1 MNSLSRFAATII
13 WLSSFV
19 LISNIAWGQAQD
31 PAAMI
36 QRFDKDSDGQI
47 SRDEAPPRLKE
58 MFEQFDSDNNGLV
71 SLDEMKR
78 NLPKARGGGGKG
90 PAGHLGRPGADVP
103 APNGKGASAHPR
115 AGG

>member
-19 LISNIAWGQAQD
+19 FISNIAWGQAQD

-47 SRDEAPPRLKE
+47 SRDEAPAFKLSRV
-58 MFEQFDSDNNGLV
+58 DSDELNSGACH
-71 SLDEMKR
+71 SALD
-78 NLPKARGGGGKG
+78 
-90 PAGHLGRPGADVP
+90 
-103 APNGKGASAHPR
+103 
-115 AGG
+115 